1 MTQFS
6 KFFCCDLNKCAC
18 SVQMEGPSTANASIL
33 VMRAVFAD
41 LQLLDRM
48 QPQDHRWWGLLR
60 LGESGISMTGKVLNT
75 MLTISVPSYC
85 CTLGRSGQSCGLKT
99 LTTVGF
105 SLPNAAGL

>member
-1 MTQFS
+1 
-6 KFFCCDLNKCAC
+6 
-18 SVQMEGPSTANASIL
+18 MEGPSTANASIL

-75 MLTISVPSYC
+75 MLTISVPS
-85 CTLGRSGQSCGLKT
+85 GQSCGLKT

-105 SLPNAAGL
+105 NLPNAAGL